1 MGMTPNHSNN
11 NMVQTQ
17 TLLILFSLLTCLI
30 GCLWLLNFVNSYKVI
45 NFYNWQM
52 SGRKPPTG
60 VHFNLPSLDKWLLQQ
75 PLLHWLLLSQNTQ
88 SPSKLLPPPV
98 GVLDVGFL
106 DVGFLDVGFL
116 DVGFL
121 DVGLPVLG
129 ALAGVVVGSALVGI
143 MLGVLVGGG
152 AQLIAFPLIVT
163 EVNSVSP
170 SYDMLQ

>member
-1 MGMTPNHSNN
+1 M
-11 NMVQTQ
+11 
-17 TLLILFSLLTCLI
+17 
-30 GCLWLLNFVNSYKVI
+30 
-45 NFYNWQM
+45 
-52 SGRKPPTG
+52 
-60 VHFNLPSLDKWLLQQ
+60 
-75 PLLHWLLLSQNTQ
+75 HWLLLSQNTQ
-88 SPSKLLPPPV
+88 SPRKLLPPPV
-98 GVLDVGFL
+98 GLLDVGFL
-106 DVGFLDVGFL
+106 DVGFLDVGFLGVGFL